1 MKKTKLLYVVSAAL
15 LLLPGCAGREEIE
28 FPFAVS
34 DVDYIEMYRYTVPA
48 DAQEKVVTEMEDVEK
63 LYDSFSGR
71 VISPKETEDDTAG
84 GTTTS
89 FRFNLSDGT
98 EYEVLYI
105 YGEGRTGTIRFM
117 SGEKEYAASA
127 DIAALW
133 EECECEPR
141 DVHESRLPG
150 DPCGLETKP
159 IVGTELMP
167 GHYIAQGYDEYL
179 EPTIDLYADK
189 TATLFY
195 SSLSSDL
202 PMGTFTIEDGV
213 LILQDDV
220 FDKKYTF
227 MIDGQELI
235 FEAEK
240 SAEIPQ
246 LDENTLRD
254 GTRFVYQED
263 N

>member
-1 MKKTKLLYVVSAAL
+1 MKKTKLLYAVVVAL
-15 LLLPGCAGREEIE
+15 LLLSGCAGREEIE

-63 LYDSFSGR
+63 FYDSFSGR

-167 GHYIAQGYDEYL
+167 GA
-179 EPTIDLYADK
+179 LY
-189 TATLFY
+189 
-195 SSLSSDL
+195 
-202 PMGTFTIEDGV
+202 
-213 LILQDDV
+213 
-220 FDKKYTF
+220 
-227 MIDGQELI
+227 
-235 FEAEK
+235 
-240 SAEIPQ
+240 SAGI
-246 LDENTLRD
+246 
-254 GTRFVYQED
+254 
-263 N
+263 